1 MRTTLVTLLPTLL
14 FAWTSCGGP
23 LGKKATGMMFEVV
36 VVMNQDDWEGD
47 IGDAIRKDLLSDV
60 PGLPQSEPTM
70 KIMYS
75 SPGQFDGMLTYVR
88 NILRVTIDPKLY
100 TKVSLHTQKDVWANG
115 QVVVRM
121 NAPDGSSIIEYMGV
135 HERILADYYTAI
147 ERRRLTAQLEKK
159 YHQPLTRKIEDKF
172 GVTLKVPT
180 TFSACKEDG
189 ENFFWASDNAASGR
203 TDMVVYTFPY
213 ESEETF
219 TRNYLVDKRDSV
231 LGVNMPG
238 SFPHSCMTT
247 ETAYAE
253 PSYKAITVNGKY
265 CGELR
270 GLWKMK
276 GDMMG
281 GPFVSHARVDEVNN
295 RIVVVEGFVYA
306 PETDKKNY
314 IRRIE
319 AALYTLH
326 LPGEDTELPEVEILP

>member
-1 MRTTLVTLLPTLL
+1 MKTNVIALLPALL
-14 FAWTSCGGP
+14 IAWTSCGGP
-23 LGKKATGMMFEVV
+23 LEKKATGMMFEVV
-36 VVMNQDDWEGD
+36 VVMEQDDWKGEVGE
-47 IGDAIRKDLLSDV
+47 AIKGDLLSDI

-70 KIMYS
+70 KIMYT
-75 SPGQFDGMLTYVR
+75 SPSQFDGMLTYVR
-88 NILRVTIDPKLY
+88 NILRVTINPNRY
-100 TKVSLHTQKDVWANG
+100 TKVSLHTQKDVWTNG
-115 QVVVRM
+115 QIVVLM
-121 NAPDGSSIIEYMGV
+121 NAPAGSSIVEYMKE
-135 HERILADYYTAI
+135 HERILANYYTAI

-172 GVTLKVPT
+172 GVTVKVPT
-180 TFSACKEDG
+180 TFAACKEDG
-189 ENFFWASDNAASGR
+189 ENFFWASDNAVSGR

-213 ESEETF
+213 ESTETF
-219 TRNYLVDKRDSV
+219 TLDYLVAKRDSV
-231 LGVNMPG
+231 MKINMSG
-238 SFPHSCMTT
+238 TFPNTYMTT
-247 ETAYAE
+247 ETSYAE